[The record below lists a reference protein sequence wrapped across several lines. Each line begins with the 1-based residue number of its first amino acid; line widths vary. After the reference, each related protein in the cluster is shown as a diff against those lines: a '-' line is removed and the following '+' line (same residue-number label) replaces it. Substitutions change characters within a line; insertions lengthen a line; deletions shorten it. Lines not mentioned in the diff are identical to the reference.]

1 MTLEKFDIFFV
12 KRLADCSRASV
23 RRLRT
28 AHRAVATE
36 TEMQLMRCLLKVE
49 V

>member
-1 MTLEKFDIFFV
+1 MTLEKIDILFV
-12 KRLADCSRASV
+12 KRLPDCSRASV

-36 TEMQLMRCLLKVE
+36 TEMRLMRWLLEVE